1 VSEAIGEEM
10 LLRLAE
16 FAGIEIAPE
25 YRAGVIRNLQILA
38 AQAALLAEAPVDQ
51 RIEPAP
57 VFRA

>member
-1 VSEAIGEEM
+1 MSEAIGEEM